1 MNHKELPKA
10 YDPQQHED
18 RLYEAWE
25 ESGKFNPD
33 NYYLD
38 ENSGT
43 FTIMMPPPN
52 ATGVLHVGHASMLA
66 YQDLMIRYQRMQ
78 GKRTLWLPGTDHA
91 SIATQNKVEK
101 VIFDQEGKTR
111 HELGREELLKRI
123 DAFVEDSRSTIRT
136 QVRKMGASCDWSRER
151 FTLDEGMSDAVQETF
166 IRMYNDGLIYRG
178 DRVVNWCPRCQSTLA
193 DDEVNHKDTSAK
205 LYTFKYGADFPFAIS
220 TTRPETKLADTAVAV
235 HPADERYASYIGKVF
250 EVPFAGGVTLKIKV
264 VGDHHVDKDF
274 GTGALG
280 VTPAHSMV
288 DYQMALAHDLDI
300 IKLINEE
307 GRITEAGGAFAGLTT
322 LEARKQVVAWLRE
335 QELMIE
341 EQDMPQS
348 LAICYRCDQ
357 TVEPIP
363 SLQWFVDVDKK
374 IKFPDGQQ
382 QTLKERAL
390 EVVRAKQI
398 TFVPERFE
406 KTYTDWMENLHNW
419 CISRQI
425 WYGHRIPVWYRGDD
439 IVAAK
444 AQPEGEGWV
453 QDTDTLDTWFSS
465 GQWTFATL
473 GWPGNVK
480 QDTVAERYE
489 EKNDL
494 ERFHPTDVLE
504 TGYDIIFFWVA
515 RMILMSTYTLGEV
528 PFKTVYLHGLVR
540 DEQGRKMS
548 KSLGN
553 VIDPLDV
560 IPKYGTDALR
570 LSLIIGSTPG
580 ADLKMSEA
588 KIEGYRNFVN
598 KLYNI
603 ARFIFQSVNEVHRV
617 TERPAAQ
624 TLADEWILNE
634 LDKVIVD
641 VSRHVEEYQFSLAGE
656 RLRDFTWNTLADWY
670 IEIAK
675 IEGGKDEI
683 LLYILE
689 KVLVLWHPF
698 TPFVTEYLWSY
709 FGDDEFLMTQR
720 WPRVI
725 AEDIREVPFDAI
737 MQAVATIRTM
747 RGENKL
753 DPVLKLNA
761 MIVSADDRQFAEQA
775 EIIKRLGRLE
785 ELTIVE
791 SIDERPKQ
799 SAASVFGE
807 GTTVYLLLEGLIDV
821 AKETARLEKEI
832 DETYKQLTQANAKL
846 ENKNFV
852 QGAPQEVVEQVKQQ
866 FSQAEH
872 KLAVLKEQLETLH

>member
-1 MNHKELPKA
+1 M
-10 YDPQQHED
+10 
-18 RLYEAWE
+18 
-25 ESGKFNPD
+25 
-33 NYYLD
+33 
-38 ENSGT
+38 
-43 FTIMMPPPN
+43 
-52 ATGVLHVGHASMLA
+52 
-66 YQDLMIRYQRMQ
+66 
-78 GKRTLWLPGTDHA
+78 
-91 SIATQNKVEK
+91 
-101 VIFDQEGKTR
+101 
-111 HELGREELLKRI
+111 
-123 DAFVEDSRSTIRT
+123 
-136 QVRKMGASCDWSRER
+136 
-151 FTLDEGMSDAVQETF
+151 
-166 IRMYNDGLIYRG
+166 
-178 DRVVNWCPRCQSTLA
+178 
-193 DDEVNHKDTSAK
+193 
-205 LYTFKYGADFPFAIS
+205 
-220 TTRPETKLADTAVAV
+220 
-235 HPADERYASYIGKVF
+235 
-250 EVPFAGGVTLKIKV
+250 
-264 VGDHHVDKDF
+264 
-274 GTGALG
+274 
-280 VTPAHSMV
+280 
-288 DYQMALAHDLDI
+288 
-300 IKLINEE
+300 
-307 GRITEAGGAFAGLTT
+307 
-322 LEARKQVVAWLRE
+322 
-335 QELMIE
+335 
-341 EQDMPQS
+341 
-348 LAICYRCDQ
+348 
-357 TVEPIP
+357 
-363 SLQWFVDVDKK
+363 
-374 IKFPDGQQ
+374 
-382 QTLKERAL
+382 
-390 EVVRAKQI
+390 
-398 TFVPERFE
+398 
-406 KTYTDWMENLHNW
+406 
-419 CISRQI
+419 
-425 WYGHRIPVWYRGDD
+425 
-439 IVAAK
+439 
-444 AQPEGEGWV
+444 

-603 ARFIFQSVNEVHRV
+603 ARFIFQSVDEVRRV
-617 TERPAAQ
+617 TERPAPQ
-624 TLADEWILNE
+624 TVADEWILNE
-634 LDKVIVD
+634 LDKTILA
-641 VSRHVEEYQFSLAGE
+641 VSRHIEEYQFSLAGE

-675 IEGGKDEI
+675 IEGMKDEV

-709 FGDDEFLMTQR
+709 FGEDEFLMTQR

-753 DPVLKLNA
+753 DPALKLKA
-761 MIVSADDRQFAEQA
+761 MIVSADDQQFAAQA

-791 SIDERPKQ
+791 TIDERPKQ

-807 GTTVYLLLEGLIDV
+807 ANTVYLLLEGLIDV

-832 DETYKQLTQANAKL
+832 DETYKQLTQASAKL
-846 ENKNFV
+846 DNSNFV